1 MASPALEI
9 LAEKLS
15 EAIGRKVEI
24 TIRSETHFTF
34 STEQV
39 CADLETRCVEFFA
52 PHLVIE
58 QETEHDDECGSFVYM
73 AVKIEQG
80 DECK

>member
-9 LAEKLS
+9 LAEKVS
-15 EAIGRKVEI
+15 EAIGAKVEI

-34 STEQV
+34 STEAV

-52 PHLVIE
+52 PHLVVE
-58 QETEHDDECGSFVYM
+58 QETQHDAECGSYVYM
-73 AVKIEQG
+73 KVKP
-80 DECK
+80 

>member
-24 TIRSETHFTF
+24 TIRTETNFTF
-34 STEQV
+34 STETV
-39 CADLETRCVEFFA
+39 CPDLETRCVDFFA
-52 PHLVIE
+52 PHLVVE
-58 QETEHDDECGSFVYM
+58 QPTEHDDECGSFVYM
-73 AVKIEQG
+73 MVK
-80 DECK
+80 